1 MLKFLTKSSKGQTKM
16 GILSWLS
23 KRYFGERSYED
34 AGFHKSDFIHD
45 KDYDV
50 DSCIGGCKYAVL
62 DTRKNYICF
71 IKKHELRYNSVIQG
85 CIHYASKG
93 EISGKL
99 LCPNCKSDLIERTP
113 DHRFKCAG
121 CGRIF
126 S

>member
-1 MLKFLTKSSKGQTKM
+1 M

-34 AGFHKSDFIHD
+34 AGFHKPDVIFD

-50 DSCIGGCKYAVL
+50 EDSCISRCKYAVL
-62 DTRKNYICF
+62 DNRKNYVCF
-71 IKKHELRYNSVIQG
+71 VKKHELQYNSVIHG
-85 CIHYASKG
+85 CMHYASKG
-93 EISGKL
+93 EVSGKI
-99 LCPNCKSDLIERTP
+99 LCPNCKSDLVQRTP
-113 DHRFKCAG
+113 DHRFKCAA

>member
-1 MLKFLTKSSKGQTKM
+1 M

-23 KRYFGERSYED
+23 KRYFGERSYRND
-34 AGFHKSDFIHD
+34 GFPKPIFLNDI
-45 KDYDV
+45 DYDA

-62 DTRKNYICF
+62 DNRKTYVCF
-71 IKKHELRYNSVIQG
+71 IKKHELRYNSVIKG

-113 DHRFKCAG
+113 EHRFKCAS